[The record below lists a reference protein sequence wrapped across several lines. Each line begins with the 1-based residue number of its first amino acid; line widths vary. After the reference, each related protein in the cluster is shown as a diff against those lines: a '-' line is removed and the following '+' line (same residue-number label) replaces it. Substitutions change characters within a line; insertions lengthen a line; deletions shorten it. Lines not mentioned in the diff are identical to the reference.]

1 MSPKYPIFV
10 FKINIINMVRVKFKI
25 VLSLC
30 DGISCAYLALKRA
43 GFKFDKYYGSD
54 ICDSSKKISKHNNKD
69 IIQLGDMTK
78 WREWDIDWKS
88 VGIIFAGTPCQA
100 LSAAGKRKGFDDP
113 RSNLF
118 FVFAEILDH
127 VKSLNPDVKFLF
139 ENVKMKPEYRDII
152 SKRLG
157 VLPVEINS
165 DTVGIQ
171 NRVRYYWFNFKYIPI
186 TNLNIKVGDVI
197 PNAISGYSKNG
208 VKNKRTGKY
217 EYPGRVN
224 KKEKVYTITR
234 TKGNTANL
242 MLKDGNIVKLTV
254 EQAEIAQTLPIGY
267 TDVPD
272 VTQTNRWES
281 IGNGWTV
288 DVIAHIL
295 KGLL

>member
-1 MSPKYPIFV
+1 
-10 FKINIINMVRVKFKI
+10 MVRVKFKI

-30 DGISCAYLALKRA
+30 DGISCAYLSLKRA

-165 DTVGIQ
+165 DAVGIQ

-208 VKNKRTGKY
+208 VKNIRTGKY

-234 TKGNTANL
+234 TRGNTANL

-288 DVIAHIL
+288 DVISHIL
-295 KGLL
+295 KGLLQEVLV